1 MKNLCYIKEALFLN
15 FFFTIDCMNTKFFAT
30 RTFETFF
37 VKKLIAQ
44 IVYHAAIKIV
54 KKKTIKCSVTTNKS
68 KCFCTFGKNLLGII
82 YEPE

>member
-54 KKKTIKCSVTTNKS
+54 KKKKPLNVQLQPINRNVFAHSVKI
-68 KCFCTFGKNLLGII
+68 C
-82 YEPE
+82 